1 MKSTEQ
7 IILFGK
13 YRILR
18 QLGEGASSQVYLAE
32 HMKLKTYRAV
42 KRISKAHPLQ
52 SQFRLEAN
60 LLKNLSHPSIP
71 IVYDIEE
78 DESYLY
84 MIEEYVEGESLQEYL
99 LYHDS
104 ISQDYIMQLGIRLC
118 DVFAYLHSRKPH
130 PVCYKDLK
138 PEHIIV
144 CGNSVKIVDFGI
156 ASYITSRGKNFHEKK
171 KTKALSTEPFF
182 RLGTVGYAAPEQYA
196 GTSLTAGADLYALGR
211 VLKQLERKAGSSSK
225 NLKRIIQKAAAED
238 IGRRYGSAEELKQAL
253 EQEMKR
259 VCPLENGN
267 THLCYHIAAA
277 GAKAG
282 IGTTHI
288 ALAATACL
296 NRQGYSCIYQSKDK
310 TDTVELFIRGRY
322 VSEEGSGVYGRG
334 YFKGILK
341 RKEELEEGTQ
351 ITAGL
356 EESSLVM
363 DFGSRLEDCLAQEAD
378 CIMLVIG
385 GSRWEAECSLNALE
399 KFQNAENLIVIC
411 NFNHRRICRKY
422 AALSGRRVYCFP
434 FDENPLKVTREKQR
448 LFAKM
453 LQINKHS
460 GKRSDRIRRER
471 RNALFSGIWGRWSKE
486 Q

>member
-7 IILFGK
+7 IFLFGK

-18 QLGEGASSQVYLAE
+18 LLGEGASSQVYLAE
-32 HMKLKTYRAV
+32 HVKLKTYRAV

-156 ASYITSRGKNFHEKK
+156 ASYITSRGKKFHENKN
-171 KTKALSTEPFF
+171 AECMPAEPFF
-182 RLGTVGYAAPEQYA
+182 QFGTIGYAAPEQYA
-196 GTSLTAGADLYALGR
+196 GACPTPAADLYALGR
-211 VLKQLERKAGSSSK
+211 VLHQMERKAGNSSK

-238 IGRRYGSAEELKQAL
+238 IGRRYVSAEELKQAL

-259 VCPLENGN
+259 VCPPKYGN

-277 GAKAG
+277 GVKTG

-296 NRQGYSCIYQSKDK
+296 NSQGHSCIYQSKNE
-310 TDTVELFIRGRY
+310 TDTVELFIRGHY
-322 VSEEGSGVYGRG
+322 VSEERDGVYGSG

-341 RKEELEEGTQ
+341 KNGEPDKGAQ
-351 ITAGL
+351 AAGKP
-356 EESSLVM
+356 EESSFVM
-363 DFGSRLEDCLAQEAD
+363 DFGNRLEDCLAEEAD
-378 CIMLVIG
+378 YTILVIG
-385 GSRWEAECSLNALE
+385 GSSWEVECSLKALE
-399 KFQNAENLIVIC
+399 RFGNVEKLIVVC
-411 NFNHRRICRKY
+411 NFNHRKICRKY
-422 AALSGRRVYCFP
+422 AALSGRRIYCFP

-453 LQINKHS
+453 LQMNKHS
-460 GKRSDRIRRER
+460 GKRYNRDRRER